1 MEQEIEMFLPEDVE
15 WIIGKLE
22 QEGYEAYAVGGCV
35 RDSILS
41 RVPGDWDI
49 TTSAKPEQIKK
60 IFEHTIDTGIQH
72 GTVTVMRRHVGYE
85 VTTYRI
91 DGEYED
97 KRHPKQVEFTSNL
110 LLDLERRDF
119 TINAMAY
126 NPRKG
131 LVDAFDGIGDL
142 KRGIIRCVGDPG
154 MRFDEDALR
163 MLRAVRFSGQ
173 LCFRIEE
180 GTRQAILERAKNL
193 KQISAERIRVEL
205 MKLLLSKHAG
215 EIKEAYETG
224 MTAVFLPEFDK
235 MMEMDQQNAHHIYSC
250 GEHSVHGIEVINHFF
265 GSNDGVWDSSIVP
278 AEVDQVA
285 KRLAADCSE
294 KEQQILC
301 LTLLLHDV
309 AKPLCKVVDD
319 QGVGH
324 FYGHP
329 AKGAEMAGEILRRL
343 TFDNETVHAVK
354 RLIYSHDD
362 RIQPDSKSVRKMM
375 SKIGREL
382 MPLLIL
388 LQFADILSQN
398 PITFEKKLDRVL
410 GVERSYQKILE
421 AGEPLTVKDLAV
433 GGSDLI
439 ALGFSPGPQFKEI
452 LQSLLEIVL
461 EEPDRNTR
469 EILLDIVKQQIQ
481 GKINT

>member
-1 MEQEIEMFLPEDVE
+1 MAKEIEMVLPEDVE
-15 WIIGKLE
+15 WIIRKLE

-41 RVPGDWDI
+41 RVPEDWDI
-49 TTSAKPEQIKK
+49 TTSAKPQQIKE
-60 IFEHTIDTGIQH
+60 IFPHTIDTGIQH

-142 KRGIIRCVGDPG
+142 KRGIICCVGDPG

-173 LCFRIEE
+173 LGFHIEA
-180 GTRQAILERAKNL
+180 GTRQAIVERAKHL
-193 KQISAERIRVEL
+193 EHISAERIRVEL
-205 MKLLLSKHAG
+205 MKLLLSKHAS
-215 EIKEAYETG
+215 EIQEAYETG
-224 MTAVFLPEFDK
+224 MTAVFLPEFDR
-235 MMEMDQQNAHHIYSC
+235 MMETDQQNPHHIYNC

-265 GSNDGVWDSSIVP
+265 GCNDGVWDSSIVP
-278 AEVDQVA
+278 TEVDQVA

-294 KEQQILC
+294 KEHQILC

-319 QGVGH
+319 EGVGH

-329 AKGAEMAGEILRRL
+329 AKGSELSGKILKRL
-343 TFDNETVHAVK
+343 TFDNETIHAVE

-362 RIQPDSKSVRKMM
+362 QIQPQPKSVRKAM
-375 SKIGREL
+375 SKLGKEL

-398 PITFEKKLDRVL
+398 PLTFEKKLARVL
-410 GVERSYQKILE
+410 GVERSYWEIME

-439 ALGFSPGPQFKEI
+439 ALGMSPGPRFREI
-452 LQSLLEIVL
+452 LQALLAIVL
-461 EEPDRNTR
+461 EEPEKNNR
-469 EILLDIVKQQIQ
+469 EILLDYVKQQIHRE
-481 GKINT
+481 GNL